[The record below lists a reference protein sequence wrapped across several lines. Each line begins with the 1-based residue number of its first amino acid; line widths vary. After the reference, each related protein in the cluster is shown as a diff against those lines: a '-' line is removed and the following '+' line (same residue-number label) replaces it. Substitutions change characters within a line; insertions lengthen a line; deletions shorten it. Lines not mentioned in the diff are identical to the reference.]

1 MVRPNLHCHH
11 HGVTQGREPE
21 PDAGRT
27 PAAGVVPAGQQR
39 RDWFSRL
46 ILWSAAVV
54 LGVSLVVIGAAYLP
68 GWWADRVADVVAGNR
83 TAGVLGGFACGLAF
97 TALPLIVLRSAVRRG
112 LAWTERLLR
121 VVVAVLL
128 AVPNLLTLGVVIRG
142 GSPGALA
149 RAVLD
154 ARGPGFRGATLPGVL
169 LGAVIVVGAWVLLA
183 GRRRRLHE
191 LDDLRTELEL
201 RDTRDAD
208 TRGSRD
214 SGSREGDSHVGP
226 DDDGVGPH
234 DDPDGV
240 GPHDDG
246 PARSPDLREPRD
258 RPDA

>member
-1 MVRPNLHCHH
+1 M
-11 HGVTQGREPE
+11 TQGREPE
-21 PDAGRT
+21 PDAEST
-27 PAAGVVPAGQQR
+27 PPVGAAPAQEQR

-112 LAWTERLLR
+112 LVLTERLLR

-142 GSPGALA
+142 GPPGALA

-154 ARGPGFRGATLPGVL
+154 ARGPGLRGATLLGAV
-169 LGAVIVVGAWVLLA
+169 LGAVIVVAAWVLLA

-191 LDDLRTELEL
+191 LDDLRTKLEL
-201 RDTRDAD
+201 RDTRGTD
-208 TRGSRD
+208 TRGTDSRITD
-214 SGSREGDSHVGP
+214 TRASGRR
-226 DDDGVGPH
+226 DDDADAGPH
-234 DDPDGV
+234 G
-240 GPHDDG
+240 GG
-246 PARSPDLREPRD
+246 GSGRRPDLHQPRD